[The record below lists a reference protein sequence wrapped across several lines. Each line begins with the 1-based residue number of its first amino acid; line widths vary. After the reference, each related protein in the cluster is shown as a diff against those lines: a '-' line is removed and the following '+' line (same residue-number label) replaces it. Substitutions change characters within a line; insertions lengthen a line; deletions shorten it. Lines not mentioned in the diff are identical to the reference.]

1 MAYLRCDM
9 DPIRTELPVHIFR
22 LYATRKN
29 DNTGQICKNDEPT
42 SQEKPYS
49 KPTNN
54 KNGPS
59 LKHDSWILCSLVL
72 FVGLRLQVGTI
83 TKILLNYLGLSSR
96 GNDRKKNY

>member
-22 LYATRKN
+22 LYATRKKRH
-29 DNTGQICKNDEPT
+29 NTGLIWQNNEPT
-42 SQEKPYS
+42 TQEKPYR

-54 KNGPS
+54 ENGPS
-59 LKHDSWILCSLVL
+59 LKQDSWLLCSLVL

-83 TKILLNYLGLSSR
+83 NKILLI
-96 GNDRKKNY
+96 